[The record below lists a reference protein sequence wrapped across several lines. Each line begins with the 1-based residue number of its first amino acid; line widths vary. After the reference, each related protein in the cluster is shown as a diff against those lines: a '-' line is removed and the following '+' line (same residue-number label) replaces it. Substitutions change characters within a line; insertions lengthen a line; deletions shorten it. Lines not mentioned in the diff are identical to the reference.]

1 MRTPCP
7 CTASPSL
14 LCSAALPHPAGE
26 AAPVISTALPH
37 PAVCSFLL
45 THSLSQLNT
54 REWRC
59 GLNSTKH
66 SMCSPMPK
74 GKEVLPRMTPSPA
87 EESVNLHHDFP
98 FLCFRLVHLCHGA
111 TGLVLLL
118 CKCHEVFSAAE
129 GVSPPPRAGGSWSA
143 AADDC
148 LAQALRM
155 SDVVWDRGLLRKV
168 RGGQII
174 CSPLL

>member
-7 CTASPSL
+7 CTACPSL
-14 LCSAALPHPAGE
+14 SSAQLPYPIRLAKRLPSSPLPFLIQQCAASCLPILC
-26 AAPVISTALPH
+26 
-37 PAVCSFLL
+37 
-45 THSLSQLNT
+45 HSLIPVN
-54 REWRC
+54 
-59 GLNSTKH
+59 GVAASTPH